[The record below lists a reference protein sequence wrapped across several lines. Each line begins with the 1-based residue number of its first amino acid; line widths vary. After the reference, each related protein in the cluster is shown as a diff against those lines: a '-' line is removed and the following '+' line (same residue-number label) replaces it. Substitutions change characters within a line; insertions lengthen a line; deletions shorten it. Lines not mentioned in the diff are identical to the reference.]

1 MLASSNAYLRALLQL
16 ARADGSLD
24 LEEKQFISAVAERR
38 GLGEVDFESME
49 NAEVQDIPEN
59 PLERFALLDDMMR
72 LAAVDGHLDDGEQRM
87 ISELATKL
95 GFEEGL
101 VSSMLDSLKSSLE
114 APFVNAYRPGGR
126 PTNFL
131 NG

>member
-1 MLASSNAYLRALLQL
+1 MKGEAYLQVLIRIAK
-16 ARADGSLD
+16 ADGFLD
-24 LEEKQFISAVAERR
+24 SAEEAFIGDVARRR
-38 GLGEVDFESME
+38 GIPVPDMGSVLAPGE
-49 NAEVQDIPEN
+49 ATLPED

-72 LAAVDGHLDDGEQRM
+72 LAAVDGHLDEGEHRM

-114 APFVNAYRPGGR
+114 APFVNAYRPGNR